1 MNFLKQLAGGHATV
15 GKYKSKDRTDTK
27 VLVSPFPI
35 DVTALERG
43 IHQHELFLQTLDPDP
58 LILGPI

>member
-1 MNFLKQLAGGHATV
+1 MNFLKKLAGGLATA
-15 GKYKSKDRTDTK
+15 GKFKSKDQTDTK
-27 VLVSPFPI
+27 VLVSQFPI

-43 IHQHELFLQTLDPDP
+43 IHNHELFLQTIDPDP